1 MNVADPSSVAAAA
14 KVLLSSKA
22 APVPH
27 SEVAEA
33 GLRRGD
39 QFETIVSDHY
49 EPLYKFAMSLTRA
62 ESDAR
67 DLTQHTFYIWA
78 KKGHQLRDISKVKT
92 WLYTTLHRAFLVGRR
107 RQSRFPHDNLEE
119 VEAQLPALTPAPAD
133 HVDASQVLTA

>member
-1 MNVADPSSVAAAA
+1 MMNAADPSSVAAAA

-33 GLRRGD
+33 GLRRVD

-62 ESDAR
+62 
-67 DLTQHTFYIWA
+67 
-78 KKGHQLRDISKVKT
+78 
-92 WLYTTLHRAFLVGRR
+92 
-107 RQSRFPHDNLEE
+107 
-119 VEAQLPALTPAPAD
+119 
-133 HVDASQVLTA
+133 